1 MAVAD
6 KIYLIVWLWF
16 TILIALNVV
25 ELLRLCF
32 NLNAEARAA
41 IGRKAGEVYSK
52 KADDED
58 SWLEVMSEYFEKM
71 CDDISRERKRV
82 GGDWV
87 VAHVAFNETIR
98 NIIRFG
104 LRQ

>member
-1 MAVAD
+1 M
-6 KIYLIVWLWF
+6 
-16 TILIALNVV
+16 T
-25 ELLRLCF
+25 
-32 NLNAEARAA
+32 
-41 IGRKAGEVYSK
+41 
-52 KADDED
+52 
-58 SWLEVMSEYFEKM
+58 EYFEKM
-71 CDDISRERKRV
+71 CDDIGRERKRV